1 MKLKKLLCKFLL
13 ERKKN
18 FICQVAKR
26 PRIHRIEMD
35 SRLLLYDYYLYMER
49 NGKRVPILKLLK
61 YFETFEMNNDVK
73 LYCAEYF
80 MN

>member
-1 MKLKKLLCKFLL
+1 
-13 ERKKN
+13 
-18 FICQVAKR
+18 
-26 PRIHRIEMD
+26 MD